1 MASLAANNVT
11 IAPDYFATKTRCS
24 IDEYL
29 DFFNCLTEEEI
40 SDILKKIVERYPC
53 GEGLEESV
61 SLLNA
66 LLRFR
71 HFSEKF
77 LMEQLGNVSKT
88 ESAVNILIQNILI
101 LHKADIA
108 TKAYP
113 ELALYLEMR
122 RNG

>member
-1 MASLAANNVT
+1 MASLTASNLT
-11 IAPDYFATKTRCS
+11 IAPDYFATRTKCS

-40 SDILKKIVERYPC
+40 SDILKKVRDRYPG
-53 GEGLEESV
+53 GEGLEESI

-66 LLRFR
+66 ILRFR

-77 LMEQLGNVSKT
+77 LMEQLGNVSKIDN
-88 ESAVNILIQNILI
+88 AVNILIQNILI
-101 LHKADIA
+101 LHKSDIA